1 MPIEELL
8 ERLNSWFEVGS
19 KLPTGATQNDY
30 ERRKVV
36 AALLKARRGSST
48 PLWEV
53 FGGTVRD
60 VLIRI
65 VQLDRP
71 GNQAVAGVDGKG
83 SDFDVSVF
91 SNRDPFLFGA
101 LCDRVM
107 ATLTAAPG
115 IASSELG
122 VGLAAGKAGRG
133 Q

>member
-1 MPIEELL
+1 MPLEELL

-36 AALLKARRGSST
+36 AALLKARGSST

-91 SNRDPFLFGA
+91 SNRDPLQFSA
-101 LCDRVM
+101 LCARVM

-115 IASSELG
+115 IASSELFG
-122 VGLAAGKAGRG
+122 ESSAPNS
-133 Q
+133 